1 MTRAIVECKGQDFN
15 SMVLGQGICPA
26 LKCIGLC
33 YLIALLVVI
42 CKVTHHQNGEI
53 LHILSHTGSIC
64 VNCNISAL
72 DGLLQHILVTAK
84 LAGREHTYLQP
95 AA

>member
-1 MTRAIVECKGQDFN
+1 
-15 SMVLGQGICPA
+15 MVLGQGICPA
-26 LKCIGLC
+26 LKCVSLC

-42 CKVTHHQNGEI
+42 CKITHHQNGEI

-72 DGLLQHILVTAK
+72 DGLLQYILVTAK